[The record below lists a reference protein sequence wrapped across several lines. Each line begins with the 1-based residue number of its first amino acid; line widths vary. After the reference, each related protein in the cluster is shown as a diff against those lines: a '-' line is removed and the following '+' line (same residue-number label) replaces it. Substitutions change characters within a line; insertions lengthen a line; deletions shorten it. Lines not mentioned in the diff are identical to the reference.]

1 MIKRRSIKI
10 TITILFS
17 IIMIVLAAMVIA
29 LAINNNKTSK
39 LHDDHSKIYADNKY
53 SDVLYIEGIDVI
65 KQDVSCGYAVIE
77 MFSSLTDDEITE
89 ELLFDEYGKVV
100 TSIGKAFCNEMNKRF
115 PDYET
120 TMYKYLSD
128 CEVIDMIYNS
138 LEKGMPVP
146 FEWAALY
153 DGAWTLHYSLVIG
166 IDVQN
171 DVITVANPYGYIE
184 ELSIREFLERTSFES
199 YDNMPIYLK
208 LAFAFG
214 VFEKNTVFIVEQK

>member
-10 TITILFS
+10 AITILFS

-53 SDVLYIEGIDVI
+53 SDVLYVEGIDVI

-77 MFSSLTDDEITE
+77 MFSSVTGEEIME
-89 ELLFDEYGKVV
+89 EQLFDEYGKVV
-100 TSIGKAFCNEMNKRF
+100 TSTGNAFCDEMNKRF
-115 PDYET
+115 PNYET

-146 FEWAALY
+146 CEWAALY

-166 IDVQN
+166 MDVQN
-171 DVITVANPYGYIE
+171 DKITVANPYGYIE
-184 ELSIREFLERTSFES
+184 ELSIRKFLERTSFES